1 MSVDLDQIAGAE
13 RPAGSPTAAPEH
25 AWSRLARFG
34 TAIVRQTLVEPV
46 RKGRLR
52 DLDWPYGLK
61 SIVLIGY
68 IGFVAAGL
76 TVVLSGLIRQH
87 SRLIVSATGIGLPEQ
102 MTWPLLLLLS
112 FGVAC
117 CMSAALHGPW
127 WLKLLGLLFSL
138 MVIGTWSLR
147 RGSLAGWAGWPWIA
161 GALMAGVITLVII
174 RWRRRFAWWEFAAF
188 WALIGLGM
196 TVGVAETRYAKT
208 FGTDFNPLNLQ
219 QTAAFLGYLVLPAA
233 TLAGAS
239 VAEIT
244 VRATVSATENAQRL
258 TQRAWPYLILAV
270 VIAARVAQALWQ
282 IAHRDPVVH
291 GWLALLWAGVLVFT
305 FGLVGVVLLRI
316 CRRRG
321 SLPVVSELSDE
332 LGRVGF
338 AVAATL
344 IAVAFPVQVFLAAVQ
359 VFASVGRDGAQST
372 FAYDPAPILDRVIDP
387 SRVVVGLVLLLLAV
401 RAARRG
407 QPSRA
412 LVLGSIGVVL
422 VMLAR
427 QLVFG
432 DRAAAPINQDG
443 VNLVSSALIIVAVA
457 VSLLRRRLTQRRAL
471 AFAGVLILSA
481 LFSYRDFISDPL
493 GTVLGFSGAALVL
506 FGLSWDLLTDS
517 GWGNRESRRFPRP
530 TRVMLVLT
538 NYVLTMTVL
547 AYAALVRDGSTT
559 IYLDPFA
566 ELGNLI
572 FGTGL
577 LAAAVVAVLDSAW
590 RDRPI

>member
-1 MSVDLDQIAGAE
+1 
-13 RPAGSPTAAPEH
+13 
-25 AWSRLARFG
+25 
-34 TAIVRQTLVEPV
+34 
-46 RKGRLR
+46 
-52 DLDWPYGLK
+52 
-61 SIVLIGY
+61 
-68 IGFVAAGL
+68 VA
-76 TVVLSGLIRQH
+76 LSGPIRRQ
-87 SRLIVSATGIGLPEQ
+87 SNLIVSTTGLGLPDQ
-102 MTWPLLLLLS
+102 MIWPLVVLLS

-117 CMSAALHGPW
+117 CVSAALHGPW
-127 WLKLLGLLFSL
+127 WLKLLGLLFAQ

-161 GALMAGVITLVII
+161 GALMTGVIILVIL

-196 TVGVAETRYAKT
+196 AVGVAEARYAKA
-208 FGTDFNPLNLQ
+208 FGTDFNALNLQ

-233 TLAGAS
+233 ALAGAS

-258 TQRAWPYLILAV
+258 PRRAWPYLILAV
-270 VIAARVAQALWQ
+270 VIGVRVAQAAWQ
-282 IAHRDPVVH
+282 IAHRDPAVH
-291 GWLALLWAGVLVFT
+291 GWTALLWAGVLVFA

-316 CRRRG
+316 CRRRD
-321 SLPVVSELSDE
+321 SHPVLSDLSDE

-344 IAVAFPVQVFLAAVQ
+344 LAVSLPVQVFLAAVQ
-359 VFASVGRDGAQST
+359 VFASLARNGASST
-372 FAYDPAPILDRVIDP
+372 LAFDPAPILDRIIDP
-387 SRVVVGLVLLLLAV
+387 SRVVVGLALLVLAV
-401 RAARRG
+401 LAARRG
-407 QPSRA
+407 QASRA

-422 VMLAR
+422 TMLAR

-432 DRAAAPINQDG
+432 DRTAAPINQDG
-443 VNLVSSALIIVAVA
+443 VNLVTSALIIVAVG
-457 VSLLRRRLTQRRAL
+457 VSLARRRLTGRRAL
-471 AFAGVLILSA
+471 AFAGVLILCA

-493 GTVLGFSGAALVL
+493 GSLLGFSGAALLL
-506 FGLSWDLLTDS
+506 FGLTWDLFTDS

-547 AYAALVRDGSTT
+547 AYAALIRDGNTT
-559 IYLDPFA
+559 IYLEPFA

-577 LAAAVVAVLDSAW
+577 LAAAVVAVLDSTW
-590 RDRPI
+590 RDQPIS